1 MDRYGSP
8 DQPMTF
14 RGFQPSNVDFE
25 RVRTGIDARIF
36 TLSHTVVGVGAGSIV
51 FDVSGDFL
59 VFDGATT
66 INAGTG
72 GGSATVEL
80 NPANDVGGALLTISR
95 GMAIRAPFRQLKFTW
110 PAGSS
115 GKIIKAHY
123 GVGASLDL
131 NIDVADVSITNAL
144 LMSTL
149 QPGSTELGLVSAQTT
164 APIAPVT
171 AFDGARGGTGMVNY
185 QNATLIGANTNL
197 QIIAAGT
204 YANEFY
210 LVDCFAQCLIASNAN
225 RLLLCGGTT
234 APTSATSN
242 PVLAIGEPII
252 LHAGPAYTFRLRT
265 RGPMSLNPAWGL
277 WVRNDGATAQT
288 AFECFAHHGGA

>member
-1 MDRYGSP
+1 MDRYGPP

-36 TLSHTVVGVGAGSIV
+36 TLSHTVAGVGAGSIV

-95 GMAIRAPFRQLKFTW
+95 GMAIRAPFRSLKFTW
-110 PAGSS
+110 PAGSG

-131 NIDVADVSITNAL
+131 NIDVADVSVTNAL
-144 LMSTL
+144 FATL
-149 QPGSTELGLVSAQTT
+149 NPGSSELGFVSSPTV

-171 AFDGARGGTGMVNY
+171 AFDGARGGTGMVSY
-185 QNATLIGANTNL
+185 SNATLMPANSTL
-197 QIIAAGT
+197 QIVAPAT
-204 YANEFY
+204 YVDEFY

-225 RLLLCGGTT
+225 RLLLCGGAT

-265 RGPMSLNPAWGL
+265 RGPMSLKPAWGL